1 MIKVLYDGSIFLH
14 QKIGGIS
21 RYIYKLNEKN
31 KSFGVRSVIFA
42 PITINEI
49 LDNKTENIRTFIKLK
64 KIPIFCTKIF
74 YVINFFFTL
83 IYIKI
88 YKPDILHLSYYN
100 NLLLKFVKIPYI
112 ITIYDLIHE
121 RLNKRQFQFQKSE
134 LIKKSKHII
143 CISEETKKDLVRY
156 YKVNKS
162 KISVIHLGTEKKVK
176 KTNFNKK
183 KIILFVGPRI
193 GYKNFINL
201 LQAFAKSNY
210 LKTNFKIVCFGG
222 GKPNFEEMRL
232 IEKLGLRRNIIFENG
247 NDNKLNDF
255 YKVSSLYISTS
266 LFEGF
271 GLTTLEAMR
280 MGCPVICSNIPVFKE
295 ILEDACYYVEPK
307 NIDNIKNKLERLLRS
322 KKEQKR
328 LIKKGYRIVL
338 KYNWKKCIFKTSKI
352 YNKILFNEKKKDF
365 SFNNKL

>member
-1 MIKVLYDGSIFLH
+1 MTKVLYDGSIFLH

-21 RYIYKLNEKN
+21 RYIIKLNEKN
-31 KSFGVRSVIFA
+31 RTFGIKSVIFT
-42 PITINEI
+42 PISINDI
-49 LDNKTENIRTFIKLK
+49 LDNKIENIKTFVKLK
-64 KIPIFCTKIF
+64 KIPIFCTKILYF
-74 YVINFFFTL
+74 INNFLTL
-83 IYIKI
+83 IYIKL
-88 YKPDILHLSYYN
+88 YKPDVLHLTYYN
-100 NLLLKFVKIPYI
+100 NFLLKLVKIPYI
-112 ITIYDLIHE
+112 VTIYDLIHE
-121 RLNKRQFQFQKSE
+121 KLKKKQFQFKKSE

-143 CISEETKKDLVRY
+143 CISEQTKKDLIKF
-156 YKVNKS
+156 YKVQKS
-162 KISVIHLGTEKKVK
+162 KISVIHLGSESKIK
-176 KTNFNKK
+176 KTNFKKK
-183 KIILFVGPRI
+183 KIVLFVGSRI

-201 LQAFAKSNY
+201 IKAFAKSNY

-222 GKPNFEEMRL
+222 DKPNFEEMRL
-232 IEKLGLRRNIIFENG
+232 IEKLGLKKNVIFENG
-247 NDNKLNDF
+247 NDKKLNNF

-295 ILEDACYYVEPK
+295 ILDDACYYVDPK
-307 NIDNIKNKLERLLRS
+307 NIDNIKNKLEKLLRS

-328 LIKKGYRIVL
+328 LINKGYRIVL

-352 YNKILFNEKKKDF
+352 YNKISFNEKKTDF